1 MNDPGRADDFR
12 ADAFR
17 KLFEANHGDIAAYCQ
32 RRASAATANDAV
44 SETFLI
50 AWRRFDDIPAGPE
63 ARLWLFGVARRTLAN
78 LRRSD
83 HRQTE
88 LRRRITTDA
97 GGSPTT
103 IADPSDEV
111 VGNPSRILDALATL
125 DPDDQEALALVTWEG
140 LSHAEAGL
148 VLGCSAN
155 AFGVR
160 IHRARRRLADA
171 LTKDHS

>member
-1 MNDPGRADDFR
+1 MNDSRRAESSR
-12 ADAFR
+12 AGAFR
-17 KLFEANHGDIAAYCQ
+17 ELFESNHADITAYCR
-32 RRASAATANDAV
+32 RRAPATTANDAV
-44 SETFLI
+44 SETFLT

-88 LRRRITTDA
+88 LRRRISADA
-97 GGSPTT
+97 GSSPRS
-103 IADPSDEV
+103 IGDPSDEI
-111 VGNPSRILDALATL
+111 VGDPSPILDALSTL
-125 DPDDQEALALVTWEG
+125 DPDDREALTLVSWEG

-171 LTKDHS
+171 LTKVQP